1 MTLSSRLLYISAIL
15 FAAAFGLFSSCK
27 SYKQHIMFKYD
38 EGYPFAAISDQARLA
53 EKNYII
59 LPDDYL
65 KLEVY
70 TKDGERIIDPDLELN
85 KELTGTNN
93 NLNRPDPNYL
103 ILPDSTVKLPMI
115 GYTKLGGLT
124 IEKASRS
131 LEESYTQFYNDPYVI
146 LEYINKRVIVLG
158 ATGGV
163 VIPLE
168 NENMSVV
175 EIVALAGG
183 IMQNMHAENVRLI
196 REEEVFLIDLSTLQG
211 YAATNMNV
219 ESGDIVYIEPV
230 PRVLSQ
236 SAQEVSLIVSTIT
249 ALTTLL
255 ILFLSL

>member
-1 MTLSSRLLYISAIL
+1 
-15 FAAAFGLFSSCK
+15 
-27 SYKQHIMFKYD
+27 MFKYE

-53 EKNYII
+53 EKNYTI

-65 KLEVY
+65 NLEVY

-93 NLNRPDPNYL
+93 NLTRPNPNYL

-115 GYTKLGGLT
+115 GYIKLGGLT
-124 IEKASRS
+124 IENASRL
-131 LEESYTQFYNDPYVI
+131 LEESYSKFYNNPYVV
-146 LEYINKRVIVLG
+146 LQYINKRVIVLG
-158 ATGGV
+158 ATGGQ

-175 EIVALAGG
+175 EIVALSGG
-183 IMQNMHAENVRLI
+183 ITQNTHSENIRLI
-196 REEEVFLIDLSTLQG
+196 RGEEVFLVDLSTLEG
-211 YAATNMNV
+211 YSQSNMNV
-219 ESGDIVYIEPV
+219 ESGDVIYIEPV

-255 ILFLSL
+255 VLILSLQP